1 MAMEMAAN
9 EAVASSRAKEETM
22 RSTQTKM
29 HMEKKYNTIS
39 TQLFEEKDKLMRADT
54 KIANL

>member
-1 MAMEMAAN
+1 MEIAAN

-22 RSTQTKM
+22 RSTQTKI

-39 TQLFEEKDKLMRADT
+39 TQLFEEKDKLMKA
-54 KIANL
+54 

>member
-1 MAMEMAAN
+1 MAAN